1 MDIDKK
7 KILLI
12 NKAKN
17 FIAKLQKNHF
27 NTFDNSFCYF
37 CPHSKLPGYAL
48 LKYWDS
54 FYKNIF
60 LIVEIILINFV
71 STFYHK
77 NYEIKKNKNFY
88 LLRYKNIIVTWGNKK
103 CFSMDGS
110 YHDKYFN
117 INSRKEKNIL
127 WFIIF
132 QNNHLPK
139 KIDNNCVIFYL
150 KNKKISLKR
159 IFYNLINIIFKKKF
173 YYYCSALTD
182 YSHSVFKDLKNFL
195 NNNIKTI
202 LMPYEGQPF
211 QNTIFKISKLYYPK
225 IKNIGYIH
233 SVPIGLPTNLIYRD
247 GSPDKLIVNGLD
259 LLNNFT
265 KYLGWNKK
273 KIKVLNSSRF
283 NKYKMMNG
291 IIFLP
296 YYLNDTNNIFLILKK
311 LFKKKLYKNFNE
323 LVVKNHPE
331 KLESFQHKKI
341 IKKINTILIK
351 NKNKNKYSI
360 FFGATA
366 SVIEAL
372 ERGVKVIHISFDPV
386 FEIYSNKLWP
396 NVEIKKL
403 DEHVFEYSLK
413 KKYQLIQFNKNKNIL
428 KQYLK
433 V

>member
-1 MDIDKK
+1 
-7 KILLI
+7 
-12 NKAKN
+12 
-17 FIAKLQKNHF
+17 
-27 NTFDNSFCYF
+27 
-37 CPHSKLPGYAL
+37 
-48 LKYWDS
+48 
-54 FYKNIF
+54 
-60 LIVEIILINFV
+60 
-71 STFYHK
+71 
-77 NYEIKKNKNFY
+77 
-88 LLRYKNIIVTWGNKK
+88 
-103 CFSMDGS
+103 
-110 YHDKYFN
+110 
-117 INSRKEKNIL
+117 
-127 WFIIF
+127 
-132 QNNHLPK
+132 
-139 KIDNNCVIFYL
+139 
-150 KNKKISLKR
+150 
-159 IFYNLINIIFKKKF
+159 
-173 YYYCSALTD
+173 
-182 YSHSVFKDLKNFL
+182 
-195 NNNIKTI
+195 
-202 LMPYEGQPF
+202 MPYEGQPF

-247 GSPDKLIVNGLD
+247 GSPDKLIVNGRD

-283 NKYKMMNG
+283 SKYKMMNG

-403 DEHVFEYSLK
+403 DEYVFEYSLK